1 MVTDTNVGTRQK
13 GNYIRISVPLPL
25 ARNSVIMIMIYVACY
40 DVCYIFLYMEDIMV
54 YVLHISIWKTLWYM
68 YNAAAGAF
76 MRYGAG
82 GRLGRRCCSRSMNRV
97 APPGGDGG
105 LEPLLEPLLLGL
117 SNISAHTLL
126 KLGRR
131 FSKKLCRINV
141 RRRFVVRVLMD
152 TGIMIRTSIG
162 W

>member
-1 MVTDTNVGTRQK
+1 MVTDSNVGPHQK
-13 GNYIRISVPLPL
+13 GKNRRISVPLPL

-76 MRYGAG
+76 MRYAG
-82 GRLGRRCCSRSMNRV
+82 GRLGRWGCSRLLNRV

-105 LEPLLEPLLLGL
+105 FGDFGCTHSWRHSQALFGGL
-117 SNISAHTLL
+117 AVNGQR
-126 KLGRR
+126 GRGR
-131 FSKKLCRINV
+131 LRRGAPAPP
-141 RRRFVVRVLMD
+141 RRRSNEPR
-152 TGIMIRTSIG
+152 
-162 W
+162 